1 MVEQLELDAS
11 IVGEETGPVEQTLD
25 ARWLMAYSAGLGET
39 DARYYDTAA
48 PQGPIAHPLFP
59 VCYEWP
65 LAQPL
70 RKLAALKPLFPRL
83 LHAQHDLAIHRPL
96 RGGETVRTVA
106 RIAAVTQ
113 RRPGAFVVFRFETR
127 GGAGELV
134 TVSDF
139 GALYRGVRVE
149 GADRLPAEGLQD
161 PPAHRDALPSV
172 GEIAVAATAAHVYSE
187 CARIWNP
194 IHTDVAYARAAGL
207 PGIILHGTATLAL
220 SISRALGALGVD
232 PAGVR
237 RVRCRFA
244 GMVDMPSTLTVHA
257 ALVQGAVLFET
268 RNARGEA
275 VIARGGMVIARGG
288 LSQ

>member
-1 MVEQLELDAS
+1 LVLNAS

-25 ARWLMAYSAGLGET
+25 SRWLMAYSAGLGET
-39 DARYYDTAA
+39 DPRYYDTQA
-48 PQGPIAHPLFP
+48 PHGVIAHPLFP

-70 RKLAALKPLFPRL
+70 RNLAALKHLFPRL

-96 RGGETVRTVA
+96 RAGETVRTVG
-106 RIAAVTQ
+106 RIAAVAQ
-113 RRPGAFVVFRFETR
+113 RRPGAFVVFQFETR
-127 GGAGELV
+127 GAAGELV

-149 GADRLPAEGLQD
+149 GADRLPAQGLED
-161 PPAHRDALPSV
+161 PPAHGDALPSV

-220 SISRALGALGVD
+220 SISHALRALGVD

-244 GMVDMPSTLTVHA
+244 GMVEMPSKLTVHA
-257 ALVQGAVLFET
+257 ILIQGTVLFET
-268 RNARGEA
+268 RNQRGE
-275 VIARGGMVIARGG
+275 VVIARGG
-288 LSQ
+288 LTL